1 MKLLPVLC
9 AISLTGLASAPL
21 LTAQDAATPQPAP
34 AEAEKDSGLKVGSP
48 APALAGGEFIR
59 GDAVKEFEK
68 DKLYIL
74 DFWVAGYDPSEASL
88 VHAGALQE
96 KFKDQGVVVISQ
108 LVFGQMEAESLEPY
122 LKGFGD
128 KLKSRVAL
136 DVPVENSRGA
146 MVDTW
151 MTPAGFTS
159 VPATIVVGKD
169 GRIAWIGSPARLTE
183 EVVSQLLA
191 GTFDHAKFAAETKR
205 LEEEAAA
212 LRKTLAP
219 LMPRLQKALTERKWD
234 EASAIADEAEK
245 ILPEGRRASVQN
257 LRFDIALGRGD
268 GAAAVKAAVTMS
280 SAPQASGMLLNS
292 LAWRLATTDGL
303 KDVDY
308 EPVEKIAREGLARCA
323 TSEKAMIG
331 DTVARVLWLRGKKE
345 EAIKMQEEA
354 VEASSE
360 GMRESLEATL
370 ESLRN
375 GELPDASPA
384 D

>member
-9 AISLTGLASAPL
+9 AMSLTGLATATFLS
-21 LTAQDAATPQPAP
+21 AQDAAAPP
-34 AEAEKDSGLKVGSP
+34 AEAAKDTGLKVGSP
-48 APALAGGEFIR
+48 APALAGGEFVR
-59 GDAVKEFEK
+59 GEAVKEFEK
-68 DKLYIL
+68 DKLYIV
-74 DFWVAGYDPSEASL
+74 DFWAAGYDPSEGSL

-108 LVFGQMEAESLEPY
+108 LVFARMEEEY
-122 LKGFGD
+122 LDTYLDAFGD
-128 KLKSRVAL
+128 KLKSRVVL
-136 DVPVENSRGA
+136 DVPGDNSRGA

-151 MTPAGFTS
+151 MSPAGFQG

-169 GRIAWIGSPARLTE
+169 GRIAWIGTPARLTE

-205 LEEEAAA
+205 LEEEATA
-212 LRKTLAP
+212 LRKALAP
-219 LMPRLQKALTERKWD
+219 LMPRLQKALTDRKWD
-234 EASAIADEAEK
+234 DASAIADEAEK
-245 ILPEGRRASVQN
+245 ILPEGQRGSVQN

-268 GAAAVKAAVTMS
+268 GAAAVKCAVAMS
-280 SAPQASGMLLNS
+280 TDPHASGILLNS

-303 KDVDY
+303 KEVDF
-308 EPVEKIAREGLARCA
+308 EPVEKIAREGLARC
-323 TSEKAMIG
+323 TSAEKGMIG

-354 VEASSE
+354 VEAATDGVRS
-360 GMRESLEATL
+360 SLEATL
-370 ESLRN
+370 ESYRN